1 MLINFGD
8 NRNGNGAEEPAN
20 QEGSLAS
27 ADIYIPEEL
36 KTPEPQQLWRKQ
48 IRMLCNLPTT
58 RFSKV
63 SATPTNI
70 LSRNTSTATAAW
82 LTAYTTDVMICS
94 TSLAWTSIRLHTN
107 ITSHS
112 ALEAVHS
119 ALAYPPPL
127 VGPDSPLSN
136 TADQWRLGDD
146 GVVQAVETTIIPVCI
161 LFNG

>member
-1 MLINFGD
+1 MPDSLIL
-8 NRNGNGAEEPAN
+8 PVV
-20 QEGSLAS
+20 L
-27 ADIYIPEEL
+27 P
-36 KTPEPQQLWRKQ
+36 PLWW
-48 IRMLCNLPTT
+48 P
-58 RFSKV
+58 
-63 SATPTNI
+63 ATP
-70 LSRNTSTATAAW
+70 LAQA
-82 LTAYTTDVMICS
+82 LTLEFNGVESENWTQPLVEVQFNLLKLCLTQGFQMQA
-94 TSLAWTSIRLHTN
+94 LAQDYFIQALDAPRKDSVH
-107 ITSHS
+107 SHS

>member
-1 MLINFGD
+1 MQ
-8 NRNGNGAEEPAN
+8 A
-20 QEGSLAS
+20 LAQDYFIQ
-27 ADIYIPEEL
+27 ALDAP
-36 KTPEPQQLWRKQ
+36 
-48 IRMLCNLPTT
+48 RMD
-58 RFSKV
+58 SV
-63 SATPTNI
+63 
-70 LSRNTSTATAAW
+70 
-82 LTAYTTDVMICS
+82 
-94 TSLAWTSIRLHTN
+94 H
-107 ITSHS
+107 SHS